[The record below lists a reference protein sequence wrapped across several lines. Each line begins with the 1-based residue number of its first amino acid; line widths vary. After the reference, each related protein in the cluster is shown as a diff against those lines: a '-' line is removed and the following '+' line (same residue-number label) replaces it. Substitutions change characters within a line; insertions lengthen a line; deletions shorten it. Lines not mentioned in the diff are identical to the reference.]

1 VKASGK
7 SARPGAKPGVVKME
21 RYLQSSFHPVAPR
34 PDFVMNLKTRLNQE
48 SRRFTSRSTV
58 LQYVLLSLAGVVT
71 SVLLILAGV
80 RAVITLLGVLGILSQ
95 MHGQVGEE
103 RPPALSA

>member
-1 VKASGK
+1 MKASGK
-7 SARPGAKPGVVKME
+7 STRNGGKPGVVKME

-34 PDFVMNLKTRLNQE
+34 PDFVMGLKTRLNQE
-48 SRRFTSRSTV
+48 SKRFTSRSTV

-71 SVLLILAGV
+71 SVLLILAGI

-95 MHGQVGEE
+95 MRGVVNED